1 MSFGCFGRLPCKT
14 DAQCWVSNFCDAELR
29 WVLSCSITKFLKL
42 LKFPMADVTLTVDG
56 KKVTAPAGTL
66 LIEAC
71 KTVGIEVPSFC
82 YYPNLSLQGACRMC
96 LVKIE
101 KMPKLQTACT
111 TVVSEGM
118 IVTSESDEIKQARKG
133 MLELLLGNHP
143 LDCPVCDAGGEC
155 ELQDMTFSYG
165 AAESKFMEA
174 KNHKE
179 EQQWSPI
186 VFFDRPR
193 CILCY
198 RCVRVCGEGMDVWA
212 LGVQNR
218 AVSSVIAPNKE
229 DHLECEE
236 CGMCIDICPVGALTS
251 GAYRYKTRPWE
262 MKHVGTICTHCG
274 DGCKTTLG
282 VRRADTGMEIVR
294 GDNRDKSGTNG
305 DFLCIKGRYG
315 FDFANHEERLNR
327 PLIRRQGKLM
337 PATWEEAFALI
348 GEKFAG
354 VRDHDGGGA
363 IGVVGSTRT
372 TNEESYLLS
381 KFARVVL
388 RTNNIDH
395 HRTAD
400 FPALAAAVRGKA
412 DRTAS
417 MAEVFTAPAI
427 LLIGNDP
434 TEQHP
439 LLAWQIRN
447 NVRLHRARL
456 HVIHSRPIKLRRQAT
471 TFAQIPAGAEGRV
484 AAFLAGGDSAA
495 EALVDASSPLS
506 LSQDGWIEL
515 RDKLRGEQNLVIVF
529 GSELRG
535 EDLASLMKFGAAI
548 PGTKFVC
555 LADYANSR
563 GAADM
568 GLYPDLL
575 PGYHPTAGSSEFHA
589 EWGEIPRAPGLDLAA
604 MVEAGKDGRLK
615 ALYVV
620 GSNPVGRSNI
630 DPFAFSKSFV
640 VVQDMFLTETAVM
653 ADVVLP
659 AANAYEKSGTFTNT
673 CGDLQLVKKAGEV
686 TGTKTDFEMVVR
698 IADAMGFEVR
708 KLVPFG
714 GGTYADMGQSRG
726 AQSGEA
732 DRHAVWLEAR
742 GLEPKLSPFE
752 PTAILDEIQRLVPG
766 YDVSRMT
773 LLAGNSQHTSLEQ
786 AGPGVAHRAESIAPA
801 NDNLFTSGTLGRYSR
816 ALQSVIESH
825 EVKTEVAAD

>member
-1 MSFGCFGRLPCKT
+1 
-14 DAQCWVSNFCDAELR
+14 
-29 WVLSCSITKFLKL
+29 
-42 LKFPMADVTLTVDG
+42 MADVTLTVDG

-111 TVVSEGM
+111 TVISEGM
-118 IVTSESDEIKQARKG
+118 IVTSDSEEIKQARKS
-133 MLELLLGNHP
+133 MLEMLLGNHP

-179 EQQWSPI
+179 EQQWSPV

-218 AVSSVIAPNKE
+218 GVSSIIAPNKE

-305 DFLCIKGRYG
+305 DFLCIKGRYA
-315 FDFANHEERLNR
+315 FDFANHEERLTR
-327 PLIRRQGKLM
+327 PLIRRDGKLT
-337 PATWEEAFALI
+337 PSTWEEAFALI
-348 GEKFAG
+348 GKKFAE
-354 VRDHDGGGA
+354 VRDKDGGAA
-363 IGVVGSTRT
+363 IGVIGSTRI
-372 TNEESYLLS
+372 TNEEGYLLS

-388 RTNNIDH
+388 KTNNVDH

-400 FPALAAAVRGKA
+400 FPALAAALRGKTEA
-412 DRTAS
+412 TAS
-417 MAEVFTAPAI
+417 MADVFTAPAI

-456 HVIHSRPIKLRRQAT
+456 YVINSKPIKLRRQAAS
-471 TFAQIPAGAEGRV
+471 FLQIVPGAESQV
-484 AAFLAGGDSAA
+484 AAFLAGSDAAADALISSASDK
-495 EALVDASSPLS
+495 DA
-506 LSQDGWIEL
+506 WIAL
-515 RDKLRGEQNLVIVF
+515 RDKLRGEPNLVIVF
-529 GSELRG
+529 GSELLG
-535 EDLASLMKFGAAI
+535 EDLGNIVKFGSGISGA
-548 PGTKFVC
+548 KFVC

-575 PGYHPTAGSSEFHA
+575 PGYHLTLGNSQFHQ
-589 EWGEIPRAPGLDLAA
+589 EWGEIPQTAGLDLPGI
-604 MVEAGKDGRLK
+604 VEAGKAGKLK

-620 GSNPVGRSNI
+620 GSNPIGRLNV
-630 DPFAFSKSFV
+630 DPFAFSKSFA

-686 TGTKTDFEMVVR
+686 TGTKADFEMIVR
-698 IADAMGFEVR
+698 IADAMGFDVR

-714 GGTYADMGQSRG
+714 GGTHADMGQSRG

-742 GLEPKLSPFE
+742 GLEPKLSPFD

-766 YDVSRMT
+766 YDVSRMN
-773 LLAGNSQHTSLEQ
+773 LLAGNSEPTSLAN
-786 AGPGVAHRAESIAPA
+786 AGPGITHKAESIALANIAPA
-801 NDNLFTSGTLGRYSR
+801 NDDLFSSGTLGRYSR
-816 ALQSVIESH
+816 TLKSVIESH
-825 EVKTEVAAD
+825 EVKPAEVAAD

>member
-1 MSFGCFGRLPCKT
+1 
-14 DAQCWVSNFCDAELR
+14 
-29 WVLSCSITKFLKL
+29 
-42 LKFPMADVTLTVDG
+42 MADVTLTVDG

-71 KTVGIEVPSFC
+71 KTAGIEVPSFC

-111 TVVSEGM
+111 TVISEGM
-118 IVTSESDEIKQARKG
+118 IVTSDSDEIKQARKS
-133 MLELLLGNHP
+133 MLEMLLGNHP

-179 EQQWSPI
+179 EQQWSPV

-218 AVSSVIAPNKE
+218 GVRSIIAPNKE

-315 FDFANHEERLNR
+315 FDFANHEERLTR
-327 PLIRRQGKLM
+327 PLIRVNGKLT
-337 PATWEEAFALI
+337 PATWEEAFALV
-348 GEKFAG
+348 GKKFAE
-354 VRDHDGGGA
+354 VRDREGGAA
-363 IGVVGSTRT
+363 IGVIGSTRT
-372 TNEESYLLS
+372 TNEEAYLLS

-388 RTNNIDH
+388 KTNNVDH

-400 FPALAAAVRGKA
+400 FPTLASALRGKTNT
-412 DRTAS
+412 TAS
-417 MAEVFTAPAI
+417 MADVFTAPAI

-456 HVIHSRPIKLRRQAT
+456 YVINSKPIKLRRQAAS
-471 TFAQIPAGAEGRV
+471 FLQIPAGAEGKS
-484 AAFLAGGDSAA
+484 AAFLAGNDAA
-495 EALVDASSPLS
+495 VDALVSSSTNVGSSTNKDA
-506 LSQDGWIEL
+506 WIAV

-529 GSELRG
+529 GSEVRG
-535 EDLASLMKFGAAI
+535 DDLASLVKFGSEISGA
-548 PGTKFVC
+548 KFIC

-575 PGYHPTAGSSEFHA
+575 PGYHATAGNSEFHK
-589 EWGEIPRAPGLDLAA
+589 EWGDVPQSAGLDLAG
-604 MVEAGKDGRLK
+604 MVEAGKSGALK

-620 GSNPVGRSNI
+620 GSNPVGRLKI

-640 VVQDMFLTETAVM
+640 VVQDMFLTETAVV

-673 CGDLQLVKKAGEV
+673 CGDVQLVKKAGEV
-686 TGTKTDFEMVVR
+686 TGTKTDFEMIVR
-698 IADAMGFEVR
+698 VADAMGFDVR
-708 KLVPFG
+708 GLVPFG
-714 GGTYADMGQSRG
+714 GGTHADMGQSRG

-732 DRHAVWLEAR
+732 DRHAVWLEAH
-742 GLEPKLSPFE
+742 GLEPKLSPFD

-766 YDVSRMT
+766 YDVSRMN
-773 LLAGNSQHTSLEQ
+773 LLAGNSQHTSLEK
-786 AGPGVAHRAESIAPA
+786 AGPGVAHRPDSIAPA
-801 NDNLFTSGTLGRYSR
+801 NDDLFTSGTLGRYSR
-816 ALQSVIESH
+816 ALKSVMESH
-825 EVKTEVAAD
+825 EVKPAAVAAD

>member
-1 MSFGCFGRLPCKT
+1 
-14 DAQCWVSNFCDAELR
+14 
-29 WVLSCSITKFLKL
+29 
-42 LKFPMADVTLTVDG
+42 MADGSQIVTLTVDG

-82 YYPNLSLQGACRMC
+82 YYPNLSLCGACRMC

-111 TVVSEGM
+111 TVIGEGM
-118 IVTSESDEIKQARKG
+118 VVTSNSEEVKQARKST
-133 MLELLLGNHP
+133 LEMLLGNHP

-174 KNHKE
+174 KNHKD
-179 EQQWSPI
+179 EQQWSPV

-193 CILCY
+193 CILCF
-198 RCVRVCGEGMDVWA
+198 RCVRVCGEGMDIWA

-218 AVSSVIAPNKE
+218 GVSSIIAPNKE

-282 VRRADTGMEIVR
+282 VRRSDAGMEIVR

-305 DFLCIKGRYG
+305 DFLCIKGRYA
-315 FDFANHEERLNR
+315 FDFANHEERLTR
-327 PLIRRQGKLM
+327 PLIRRNGKLT
-337 PATWEEAFALI
+337 PATWEEAFELI
-348 GEKFAG
+348 GKRFAE
-354 VRDHDGGGA
+354 VRDRDGGAA
-363 IGVVGSTRT
+363 IGVIGSTRT
-372 TNEESYLLS
+372 TNEEAYLLS

-388 RTNNIDH
+388 KTNNVDH

-400 FPALAAAVRGKA
+400 FPALAAALRGKTNG
-412 DRTAS
+412 TAS
-417 MAEVFTAPAI
+417 MADVFTAPAV

-439 LLAWQIRN
+439 LLAWQIRSS
-447 NVRLHRARL
+447 VRLHRTRL
-456 HVIHSRPIKLRRQAT
+456 YLINSRPIKLRRQAT
-471 TFAQIPAGAEGRV
+471 DFVEIPAGSESQV
-484 AAFLAGGDSAA
+484 AAFLAGTDVAADSLISSS
-495 EALVDASSPLS
+495 ENKSSTGRDA
-506 LSQDGWIEL
+506 WIGL
-515 RDKLRGEQNLVIVF
+515 RDKLRGEQNLVIIF

-535 EDLASLMKFGAAI
+535 DDLANLVKFGSGISGAR
-548 PGTKFVC
+548 FVC

-575 PGYHPTAGSSEFHA
+575 PGYHPTAGNSQFHQ
-589 EWGEIPRAPGLDLAA
+589 EWGEIPQAAGLDLDG
-604 MVEAGKDGRLK
+604 MVESGKAGKLK

-620 GSNPVGRSNI
+620 GSNPVGRLDL
-630 DPFAFSKSFV
+630 DPFAFSRSFV

-686 TGTKTDFEMVVR
+686 TGTKSDFEMMVR
-698 IADAMGFEVR
+698 IADAMGFDVR

-732 DRHAVWLEAR
+732 DRHAVWLEAH
-742 GLEPKLSPFE
+742 GLEPKLSPFD

-766 YDVSRMT
+766 YDVSRMN
-773 LLAGNSQHTSLEQ
+773 LLAGNSQHTSLTE
-786 AGPGVAHRAESIAPA
+786 AGPGVAHRPECIAPA
-801 NDNLFTSGTLGRYSR
+801 NDDLFTSGTLGRYSR
-816 ALQSVIESH
+816 TLKSVMESH
-825 EVKTEVAAD
+825 EVKSAEVAAD

>member
-1 MSFGCFGRLPCKT
+1 MP
-14 DAQCWVSNFCDAELR
+14 DVS
-29 WVLSCSITKFLKL
+29 
-42 LKFPMADVTLTVDG
+42 LTVDG

-71 KTVGIEVPSFC
+71 KSAGIEVPSFC

-111 TVVSEGM
+111 TAISEGM
-118 IVTSESDEIKQARKG
+118 IVITDSPEVHQARKS
-133 MLELLLGNHP
+133 MVEMLLGNHP

-165 AAESKFMEA
+165 AAESKYMEA
-174 KNHKE
+174 KNHKD
-179 EQQWSPI
+179 EQQWSPV

-218 AVSSVIAPNKE
+218 GVSSIIAPNHE

-282 VRRADTGMEIVR
+282 VRRADTGMQIVR
-294 GDNRDKSGTNG
+294 GDNRDKSGING
-305 DFLCIKGRYG
+305 DFLCVKGRYA
-315 FDFANHEERLNR
+315 FDFADRDDRLTQ
-327 PLIRRQGKLM
+327 PLIRKDGKLT
-337 PATWEEAFALI
+337 PATWEEAFELI
-348 GEKFAG
+348 GRRFAEI
-354 VRDHDGGGA
+354 RDRDGGKS
-363 IGVVGSTRT
+363 IGVVGSTRI

-381 KFARVVL
+381 KFTRVVL
-388 RTNNIDH
+388 KTNNIDH

-400 FPALAAAVRGKA
+400 FPAFATALSGKPDA
-412 DRTAS
+412 TAT
-417 MAEVFTAPAI
+417 MREVYNAPAI
-427 LLIGNDP
+427 LVIGNNP

-447 NVRLHRARL
+447 NVRLRRSRL
-456 HVIHSRPIKLRRQAT
+456 YLINSRTIKLGRQAAG
-471 TFAQIPAGAEGRV
+471 FYQIPDGTEAKV
-484 AAFLAGGDSAA
+484 AAFLAGDDSAA
-495 EALVDASSPLS
+495 DGIATEKTSRDA
-506 LSQDGWIEL
+506 WIAL
-515 RDKLRGEQNLVIVF
+515 RDKLRGEQNVIVIF
-529 GSELRG
+529 GSEIRG
-535 EDLASLMKFGAAI
+535 NDIPALVKFGSAI
-548 PGTKFVC
+548 PGAKFVC

-563 GAADM
+563 GASDM
-568 GLYPDLL
+568 GVYPDLL
-575 PGYHPTAGSSEFHA
+575 PGYHRVADTGLFHE
-589 EWGEIPRAPGLDLAA
+589 EWGAVPT
-604 MVEAGKDGRLK
+604 EAGLTFPEMMEAAKASKLK

-620 GSNPVGRSNI
+620 GSNPVGRMAI
-630 DPFAFSKSFV
+630 DPFIFSKSFV
-640 VVQDMFLTETAVM
+640 VVQDMFLTETSFI

-673 CGDLQLVKKAGEV
+673 CGDLQLLKKAGEV
-686 TGTKTDFEMVVR
+686 TGTKSDFEMIVR
-698 IADAMGFEVR
+698 IADAMGFDVR

-714 GGTYADMGQSRG
+714 SGEPTDMGQSRG

-732 DRHAVWLEAR
+732 DRHAVWLEAH
-742 GLEPKLSPFE
+742 GLEPKMSPFE

-766 YDVSRMT
+766 YDVSRID
-773 LLAGNSQHTSLEQ
+773 LLAGNDQHTTLTNSGRSLIGKPELI
-786 AGPGVAHRAESIAPA
+786 VPA
-801 NDNLFTSGTLGRYSR
+801 NDDLFSSGTLGRYSKTLNTVMENHR
-816 ALQSVIESH
+816 KQPAQS
-825 EVKTEVAAD
+825 EVAAD

>member
-1 MSFGCFGRLPCKT
+1 
-14 DAQCWVSNFCDAELR
+14 
-29 WVLSCSITKFLKL
+29 
-42 LKFPMADVTLTVDG
+42 MADVTLTVDG

-111 TVVSEGM
+111 TVIGEGM
-118 IVTSESDEIKQARKG
+118 VVTSDSDEIKQARKS
-133 MLELLLGNHP
+133 MLEMLLGNHP

-179 EQQWSPI
+179 EQQWSPV

-218 AVSSVIAPNKE
+218 GVSSIIAPNKE

-305 DFLCIKGRYG
+305 DFLCIKGRYA
-315 FDFANHEERLNR
+315 FDFANHEDRLKQ
-327 PLIRRQGKLM
+327 PLIRKDGKLT
-337 PATWEEAFALI
+337 PSSWEEAFALI
-348 GEKFAG
+348 GKQFAA
-354 VRDHDGGGA
+354 VRDRVGGAA

-372 TNEESYLLS
+372 TNEEAYLLS

-388 RTNNIDH
+388 KTNNVDH

-400 FPALAAAVRGKA
+400 FPALAASLRGKA
-412 DRTAS
+412 DATAS

-427 LLIGNDP
+427 LVIGNDP

-456 HVIHSRPIKLRRQAT
+456 YVINSQPIKLRRQAT
-471 TFAQIPAGAEGRV
+471 SFTPIPAGAEGKV
-484 AAFLAGGDSAA
+484 AAFLAGSDTAVD
-495 EALVDASSPLS
+495 ALVGESANVGESTNKDA
-506 LSQDGWIEL
+506 WAAL
-515 RDKLRGEQNLVIVF
+515 RDKLRGEQNLIIIF
-529 GSELRG
+529 GSAMIG
-535 EDLASLMKFGAAI
+535 ADLASLVNFGSAISGAKFI
-548 PGTKFVC
+548 C

-575 PGYHPTAGSSEFHA
+575 PGYHPVAGNSQFHQ
-589 EWGEIPRAPGLDLAA
+589 EWGEIPQAAGLDLSA
-604 MVEAGKDGRLK
+604 MVEAGKSGALK

-620 GSNPVGRSNI
+620 GSNPIGRLSI

-673 CGDLQLVKKAGEV
+673 SGDLQLLKKAGEV
-686 TGTKTDFEMVVR
+686 TDTKSDFEMIVR
-698 IADAMGFEVR
+698 IADAMGFDVR
-708 KLVPFG
+708 QLVPFG
-714 GGTYADMGQSRG
+714 GGTRADMGQSRG

-742 GLEPKLSPFE
+742 GLEPKMSPFD
-752 PTAILDEIQRLVPG
+752 PMAILDEIQRLVPG
-766 YDVSRMT
+766 YDVSRMN
-773 LLAGNSQHTSLEQ
+773 LLAGNSQRTSLEQ
-786 AGPGVAHRAESIAPA
+786 AGSGAAHRAESIAPA
-801 NDNLFTSGTLGRYSR
+801 HDTLFSSGTLGRYSHT
-816 ALQSVIESH
+816 LQSVMESH
-825 EVKTEVAAD
+825 EVKPAEVAAD

>member
-1 MSFGCFGRLPCKT
+1 
-14 DAQCWVSNFCDAELR
+14 
-29 WVLSCSITKFLKL
+29 
-42 LKFPMADVTLTVDG
+42 MADINLTVDG
-56 KKVTAPAGTL
+56 KKLTAPAGTL

-96 LVKIE
+96 LVKVE

-111 TVVSEGM
+111 TVVGEGM
-118 IVTSESDEIKQARKG
+118 VVTTESDEIKQARKS

-179 EQQWSPI
+179 EQQWSPV

-218 AVSSVIAPNKE
+218 GVSSLIAPNKG

-262 MKHVGTICTHCG
+262 MKHVGTACTHCG

-282 VRRADTGMEIVR
+282 VRRSDTGMEIVR

-315 FDFANHEERLNR
+315 FDFANHEDRLTK
-327 PLIRRQGKLM
+327 PLIRKNGKLT
-337 PATWEEAFALI
+337 PATWEEAFELV
-348 GEKFAG
+348 GKKFAEF
-354 VRDHDGGGA
+354 RDKDGGA
-363 IGVVGSTRT
+363 SIGVVGSTRT
-372 TNEESYLLS
+372 TNEEAYLLS
-381 KFARVVL
+381 KLARSVL
-388 RTNNIDH
+388 KTNNVDH

-400 FPALAAAVRGKA
+400 FPALAAALRGKA
-412 DRTAS
+412 DATAS
-417 MAEVFTAPAI
+417 MADVFTAPAI

-447 NVRLHRARL
+447 NVRLHRAKL
-456 HVIHSRPIKLRRQAT
+456 FVINSASIKLRRQAT
-471 TFAQIPAGAEGRV
+471 SFTQIPAGTEGKV
-484 AAFLAGGDSAA
+484 ASFLAGDDAAA
-495 EALVDASSPLS
+495 ESIASTDTHKDS
-506 LSQDGWIEL
+506 WIAL
-515 RDKLRGEQNLVIVF
+515 RDKLRGEQNLVVIF
-529 GSELRG
+529 GSEIRG
-535 EDLASLMKFGAAI
+535 NDIASLVTFGSGISGAKFL
-548 PGTKFVC
+548 C

-575 PGYHPTAGSSEFHA
+575 PGYHLAATGSSEFHK
-589 EWGEIPRAPGLDLAA
+589 EWAHIPQTFGLDLPG
-604 MVEAGKDGRLK
+604 MVEAAKAGALK

-620 GSNPVGRSNI
+620 GSNPIGRLKI

-659 AANAYEKSGTFTNT
+659 AANAYEKSGTMTNT
-673 CGDLQLVKKAGEV
+673 CGDVQLVKKAGEV
-686 TGTKTDFEMVVR
+686 SETKSDFEMMVR
-698 IADAMGFEVR
+698 IADAMGFEIR

-714 GGTYADMGQSRG
+714 GGTHADMGQSRG

-732 DRHAVWLEAR
+732 DRHAVWLEMQ
-742 GLEPKLSPFE
+742 GLEPKLSPLD
-752 PTAILDEIQRLVPG
+752 PMAILDEIQRLVPG
-766 YDVSRMT
+766 YDISRMN
-773 LLAGNSQHTSLEQ
+773 LLAGNSEHSSL
-786 AGPGVAHRAESIAPA
+786 AKSGPSAAQKPELIAPA
-801 NDNLFTSGTLGRYSR
+801 NDSLFTSGTLGRYSR
-816 ALQSVIESH
+816 ALRSVMESH
-825 EVKTEVAAD
+825 EVKPAEVAAD

>member
-1 MSFGCFGRLPCKT
+1 MP
-14 DAQCWVSNFCDAELR
+14 
-29 WVLSCSITKFLKL
+29 
-42 LKFPMADVTLTVDG
+42 DVTLTVDG
-56 KKVTAPAGTL
+56 KKVTTPAGTL

-71 KTVGIEVPSFC
+71 KSAGIEVPSFC

-96 LVKIE
+96 LVKVE

-111 TVVSEGM
+111 TVVGEGM
-118 IVTSESDEIKQARKG
+118 VVTTDSAEIKQARKS
-133 MLELLLGNHP
+133 MLEMLLGNHP

-155 ELQDMTFSYG
+155 ELQDMTFTYG

-179 EQQWSPI
+179 EQQWSPV

-218 AVSSVIAPNKE
+218 GVSSIIAPNQE

-262 MKHVGTICTHCG
+262 MKHVGTVCTHCG

-282 VRRADTGMEIVR
+282 VRRSDTGMEIVR

-305 DFLCIKGRYG
+305 DFLCIKGRYA
-315 FDFANHEERLNR
+315 FDFANHEERLTQ
-327 PLIRRQGKLM
+327 PLIRKNGKLS
-337 PATWEEAFALI
+337 PATWEEAFELV
-348 GEKFAG
+348 GKKFAE
-354 VRDHDGGGA
+354 VRDRDGGQA
-363 IGVVGSTRT
+363 IGVIGSTRT
-372 TNEESYLLS
+372 SNEEAYLLS
-381 KFARVVL
+381 KFARTVL
-388 RTNNIDH
+388 KTNNVDH

-400 FPALAAAVRGKA
+400 FPALAAALRGKPDA
-412 DRTAS
+412 TAS
-417 MAEVFTAPAI
+417 MADVYNAPAI

-447 NVRLHRARL
+447 NVRLHRAKL
-456 HVIHSRPIKLRRQAT
+456 YVINSKVIKLQRQAT
-471 TFAQIPAGAEGRV
+471 GFGLMPPGSEPKA
-484 AAFLAGGDSAA
+484 AAFLAGDDSVLASLVEPAKTDGTVA
-495 EALVDASSPLS
+495 EAWK
-506 LSQDGWIEL
+506 QL
-515 RDKLRGEQNLVIVF
+515 RERIRAERGLVIVF
-529 GSELRG
+529 GAELRG
-535 EDLASLMKFGAAI
+535 GDIQNLVNFASTLIGAKFI
-548 PGTKFVC
+548 C

-575 PGYHPTAGSSEFHA
+575 PGYHSPAGNNQFAEEWTIPQTA
-589 EWGEIPRAPGLDLAA
+589 GLDLIG
-604 MVEAGKDGRLK
+604 MVEAAKGGKLK

-620 GSNPVGRSNI
+620 GSNPIGRLNL
-630 DPFAFSKSFV
+630 DPFAFSKTFT
-640 VVQDMFLTETAVM
+640 VVQDMFLTETAVI

-659 AANAYEKSGTFTNT
+659 AANAYEKSGTMTNT
-673 CGDLQLVKKAGEV
+673 CGDVQLVKKAGEIS
-686 TGTKTDFEMVVR
+686 GTKTDFEMIVR
-698 IADAMGFEVR
+698 IADAMGFEIR

-714 GGTYADMGQSRG
+714 SGTRADMGQSRG

-732 DRHAVWLEAR
+732 DRHAVWLEMQ
-742 GLEPKLSPFE
+742 GLEPKLSPLD

-766 YDVSRMT
+766 YDVSRAN
-773 LLAGNSQHTSLEQ
+773 LLAGNSEHTTLADS
-786 AGPGVAHRAESIAPA
+786 GPGAAHKAELIAPA
-801 NDNLFTSGTLGRYSR
+801 HDTLFTSGTLGRYSR
-816 ALQSVIESH
+816 ALKSVMESH
-825 EVKTEVAAD
+825 EVKQSEVAAD

>member
-1 MSFGCFGRLPCKT
+1 MP
-14 DAQCWVSNFCDAELR
+14 
-29 WVLSCSITKFLKL
+29 
-42 LKFPMADVTLTVDG
+42 DVNITVDG

-71 KTVGIEVPSFC
+71 KSVGIEVPSFC

-111 TVVSEGM
+111 TVITEGM
-118 IVTSESDEIKQARKG
+118 AVTTESDEIRQARKS
-133 MLELLLGNHP
+133 MVELVLGNHP

-165 AAESKFMEA
+165 AAESRFIDV
-174 KNHKE
+174 KNHRE
-179 EQQWSPI
+179 EQQWSP
-186 VFFDRPR
+186 VVYFDRPR

-218 AVSSVIAPNKE
+218 GVNSIIAPNKE

-262 MKHVGTICTHCG
+262 MKHVGTTCTHCA

-282 VRRADTGMEIVR
+282 VRRSDTGMEIVR
-294 GDNRDKSGTNG
+294 GDNRDKSGING
-305 DFLCIKGRYG
+305 DFLCIKGRYA
-315 FDFANHEERLNR
+315 FDFAGHDDRLKQ
-327 PLIRRQGKLM
+327 PLIRRNGRLA
-337 PATWEEAFALI
+337 PATWEEAFELI
-348 GEKFAG
+348 GKNFRAICDKE
-354 VRDHDGGGA
+354 GGQA

-372 TNEESYLLS
+372 TNEENYLLQ

-388 RTNNIDH
+388 GTNNIDH

-400 FPALAAAVRGKA
+400 FPAFAAALAGKP
-412 DRTAS
+412 DMTAS
-417 MAEVFTAPAI
+417 MRDVSQTPAI

-434 TEQHP
+434 TNQHP

-447 NVRLHRARL
+447 NVRLRRARL
-456 HVIHSRPIKLRRQAT
+456 YVINSQPIKLRRQAT
-471 TFAQIPAGAEGRV
+471 SFLQTPAGTEAQV
-484 AAFLAGGDSAA
+484 ATFLAGDDSA
-495 EALVDASSPLS
+495 VDAIVSATTSRGSWLA
-506 LSQDGWIEL
+506 L
-515 RDKLRGEQNLVIVF
+515 RDKLRGEAKLVIIF
-529 GSELRG
+529 GSEVRG
-535 EDLASLMKFGAAI
+535 DDVTSLVKFASGIQNAKLI
-548 PGTKFVC
+548 C
-555 LADYANSR
+555 LSDCANSR

-575 PGYHPTAGSSEFHA
+575 PGYHRVADVGKFHQDWGGVPQTRGLSLPEMAEAAKAGN
-589 EWGEIPRAPGLDLAA
+589 
-604 MVEAGKDGRLK
+604 LK

-620 GSNPVGRSNI
+620 GANPIEQFAI
-630 DPFAFSKSFV
+630 DPFAFSRSFV
-640 VVQDMFLTETAVM
+640 VVQDMFLTETAEI

-673 CGDLQLVKKAGEV
+673 CGDLQLLKKAGEV
-686 TGTKTDFEMVVR
+686 TGTKSDFEMIVR
-698 IADAMGFEVR
+698 IADAMGFDIR

-714 GGTYADMGQSRG
+714 RGTHADMGQSRG

-732 DRHAVWLEAR
+732 DRHGVWLEAH
-742 GLEPKLSPFE
+742 GLEPKMSPFD
-752 PTAILDEIQRLVPG
+752 PMAILDEIQRLVTG
-766 YDVSRMT
+766 YDVSRMN
-773 LLAGNSQHTSLEQ
+773 LLAGNDQHTTLSG
-786 AGPGVAHRAESIAPA
+786 GPGALQDANLIVPA
-801 NDNLFTSGTLGRYSR
+801 NDDLFSSGTLGRYSR
-816 ALQSVIESH
+816 TLNSVIENYHRQPAH
-825 EVKTEVAAD
+825 EEVAAD